1 MKETTEKKVQIG
13 PKIPFSLKRDLD
25 LYSINTGIDREI
37 VVEMALS
44 QFLQDKDLTPVVQL
58 QLFETLDVTYDDPRF
73 EVLKD
78 LIEMSH
84 TTKANKFGKQKLMK
98 RLQSTYSEAC
108 RVGMCPELKLEY
120 EEAMKVLS
128 E

>member
-1 MKETTEKKVQIG
+1 MKSDEDRVKIG
-13 PKIPFSLKRDLD
+13 PQIPRSLKRQLD
-25 LYSINTGIDREI
+25 FYSINTGIDREI
-37 VVEMALS
+37 IVEMALS

-58 QLFETLDVTYDDPRF
+58 QLFEAVDITYSDPRF

-84 TTKANKFGKQKLMK
+84 TTKANKFGKQKLLK
-98 RLQSTYSEAC
+98 RLQSTYAEAC
-108 RVGMCPELKLEY
+108 RVGTCPELKLEY
-120 EEAMKVLS
+120 EEAMKMLT